1 MLQTRARHEGA
12 LRLLPCACRRL
23 SLMEASSPP
32 PAWSPHVEPLDDN
45 VLSRVRALVADPPT
59 QYFDDRSDD
68 GRPGSDHVERAV
80 QVQLLRSLAAAPAC
94 EVTDRNRA
102 LALGMRQRLLGEGAA
117 SPGVADELD
126 ERLGAWCAAHWPAR
140 HRPELRLWRFEG
152 TGRGLACRAA
162 LAAGE
167 AALAVP
173 EALLL
178 TAAPTLAHARVAPRL
193 AACGIELHEDVALA
207 LALLLQ
213 PALHPDGSWAAYMPL
228 LPRRPPSALLWPQA
242 ALARVAATQI
252 APQVRA
258 ALAST

>member
-1 MLQTRARHEGA
+1 MDTSSCANPGQGSHTSPSLRRHVANQSRSMGA
-12 LRLLPCACRRL
+12 SRRL
-23 SLMEASSPP
+23 GASGRPGATSGRGVAMESPP
-32 PAWSPHVEPLDDN
+32 PSWSPDVEPLDEN

-59 QYFDDRSDD
+59 RYFDERHD
-68 GRPGSDHVERAV
+68 RPGSEHLERAV

-94 EVTDRNRA
+94 EVTDRNHA

-140 HRPELRLWRFEG
+140 PLPELRLWRFEG

-162 LAAGE
+162 LSAGE

-178 TAAPTLAHARVAPRL
+178 TAAPTLAP
-193 AACGIELHEDVALA
+193 
-207 LALLLQ
+207 
-213 PALHPDGSWAAYMPL
+213 PL
-228 LPRRPPSALLWPQA
+228 G
-242 ALARVAATQI
+242 
-252 APQVRA
+252 
-258 ALAST
+258 

>member
-1 MLQTRARHEGA
+1 
-12 LRLLPCACRRL
+12 
-23 SLMEASSPP
+23 MEAPSPP
-32 PAWSPHVEPLDDN
+32 PAWSPDVEPLDDN
-45 VLSRVRALVADPPT
+45 VLARVRAFVADPPT
-59 QYFDDRSDD
+59 QYFDERSD
-68 GRPGSDHVERAV
+68 RPGSEHVERAV

-94 EVTDRNRA
+94 EVTDRNSA

-152 TGRGLACRAA
+152 TGRGLACRTA

-173 EALLL
+173 ESLLL

-213 PALHPDGSWAAYMPL
+213 PALHPDGPWAAYMPL
-228 LPRRPPSALLWPQA
+228 LPIRPPSALLWPQA

-252 APQVRA
+252 TPQVRA
-258 ALAST
+258 ALTST